1 MLLDFTSIQFFGD
14 FFLLQKLTRK
24 MFVPNFGRRKNTG
37 ERVVK
42 RIKLI
47 GDGVSSEDKL
57 SLDKTQSRIFFVF
70 FDPMGISP

>member
-1 MLLDFTSIQFFGD
+1 MLLDFTSIQFFFGD

-37 ERVVK
+37 GRERIVK
-42 RIKLI
+42 RRKLI

-57 SLDKTQSRIFFVF
+57 SLDKTQ
-70 FDPMGISP
+70 